1 MTKEERF
8 LITAHAEGGQSVSVA
23 GSTYR
28 ASAMAIT
35 PRVSARTAVVIIRGT
50 TRIAAPIK
58 AALTEAVDRLRE
70 ELSEPLP
77 IAKRVRRF
85 VNTLADISPSAAD
98 AVRDCESIRTLL
110 SARFHVDPYLSA
122 SPALRTKIKNL
133 RKPTTL
139 VASGVGC
146 GY

>member
-35 PRVSARTAVVIIRGT
+35 PRVSARTAVIIIRGT
-50 TRIAAPIK
+50 TRIDAPVK
-58 AALTEAVDRLRE
+58 AALTEAVDRIETDASLDPKDAQDAVDTVDRLRE

-110 SARFHVDPYLSA
+110 SA
-122 SPALRTKIKNL
+122 
-133 RKPTTL
+133 
-139 VASGVGC
+139 
-146 GY
+146 